1 MDAAIHAKAGL
12 LMLAACKMIGTMNTG
27 EVCVTPGIKLFYKDV
42 KDMVGPVWYDGGH
55 GEAYGY
61 MSINPREDNEHI
73 GG

>member
-1 MDAAIHAKAGL
+1 MDAAIHAKAGP
-12 LMLAACKMIGTMNTG
+12 LMLAASKVIGTMNTG

-42 KDMVGPVWYDGGH
+42 KDTVGPVWYDGGH

-61 MSINPREDNEHI
+61 MSINPREDNEYI